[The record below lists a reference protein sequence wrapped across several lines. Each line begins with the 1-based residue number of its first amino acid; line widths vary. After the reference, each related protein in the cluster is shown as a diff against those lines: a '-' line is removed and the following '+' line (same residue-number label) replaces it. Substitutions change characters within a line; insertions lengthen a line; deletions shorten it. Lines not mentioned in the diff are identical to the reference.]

1 MIRHFFPSCPPWS
14 AEKAS
19 CTSGLSGKLQPLL
32 LPENGGTKKCRMYCI
47 RARGHI
53 PTEIKANRGRY
64 CFHSDFVLSE
74 LSRTSDDESQWNSV
88 NYFSRLNMQMSRL
101 VSTRIYFLMT
111 FNKDSINQN
120 LKQWTCLFQ
129 TFLVAWGRRL
139 IPWILIGRRA
149 MTQTLATVQSDSTKE
164 CCKFQKK
171 NIKFVFSFQSLVIG
185 FGPIAHRH
193 RPLPSGRNMSLSCRN
208 Q

>member
-1 MIRHFFPSCPPWS
+1 M
-14 AEKAS
+14 E
-19 CTSGLSGKLQPLL
+19 
-32 LPENGGTKKCRMYCI
+32 GTKKCRMYCI

-88 NYFSRLNMQMSRL
+88 NYFSRLNMQMSRF

-111 FNKDSINQN
+111 LNKYSINQN

-171 NIKFVFSFQSLVIG
+171 ISNLSFHSKVSSLG
-185 FGPIAHRH
+185 
-193 RPLPSGRNMSLSCRN
+193 LD